1 MFIFFLR
8 AEKNNV
14 NVSQKGRNVKVIH
27 FSSIPTIKGK
37 QSRQAGSSVRGLF
50 QRHRRPGSRA
60 HRPVLLKLHCS
71 LLTQPVA
78 ILLLVSSEPG
88 IPKENFVPLLT
99 DEFNSVLFSDLLA
112 VQTNL
117 MIQTLCGIT
126 GGQYLLQ
133 APHCSECSACLT
145 SSEPKNESESK
156 SLRNLR
162 FRILIEWLRSSAH
175 FITLAKLEVSVG
187 LFLQILYG
195 AGRFKKFCR
204 IPLLKEYYYKF
215 PIL

>member
-37 QSRQAGSSVRGLF
+37 HKVGRPARASGVSSSATGGLGAG
-50 QRHRRPGSRA
+50 